1 MELFLLIT
9 HIFSLFPISIF
20 LWSWKIRKDLQSV
33 YMLFYFIYCV
43 TFSLFYHSYHIDDI
57 DTVSEHQ
64 NIYSLLDSYLSSSL
78 IIVDFFYSVRVRSPQ
93 FYILSQFSSLT
104 LLILY
109 LFNLFQLIIYGMILI
124 ITFVGIIKWRT
135 IYRYIIKYY
144 FLFFITLLSLFFA
157 FYNYFYQG
165 NYIYYH
171 SLWHLFIFMSSGL
184 GAIMRFKLDQELYPI
199 ALREHIDSI

>member
-9 HIFSLFPISIF
+9 HIFSLFPISVF
-20 LWSWKIRKDLQSV
+20 LWSWKIRKDLQSI

-43 TFSLFYHSYHIDDI
+43 TFSLFYHSYHIEDI
-57 DTVSEHQ
+57 ITISEHQ
-64 NIYSLLDSYLSSSL
+64 YIYTLLDSYLSGSL
-78 IIVDFFYSVRVRSPQ
+78 ILVDFFYSVRVRSPQ
-93 FYILSQFSSLT
+93 FYILSQFASLT

-109 LFNLFQLIIYGMILI
+109 LFNLFQIIIYAMILI
-124 ITFVGIIKWRT
+124 ITIVGIIKWKT

-144 FLFFITLLSLFFA
+144 FLSFFSILSIFFA

-165 NYIYYH
+165 DYVYYH
-171 SLWHLFIFMSSGL
+171 SWWHFFIFISSGL

-199 ALREHIDSI
+199 TLREQIDSI